1 MPKYVH
7 VVLIGVFALWA
18 TLLHAADR
26 PDHRSTPGVA
36 DPQLTKQVLCA
47 RGFTTKKVRNVAN
60 ETALKASVYSR
71 YHMVNHKGT
80 CALVKR
86 GCEVDHLIPL
96 EVGGKT
102 DIRNLWPQSYGTKP
116 WNAGVKDRLE
126 NALHKQICAGTV
138 TLKQAQKEIATD
150 WIASYQKRCV
160 KGACPAWR
168 PPK

>member
-1 MPKYVH
+1 MKITIAAALLCAVA
-7 VVLIGVFALWA
+7 GGAFAGDL
-18 TLLHAADR
+18 
-26 PDHRSTPGVA
+26 PDHRRTPGVA
-36 DPQLTKQVLCA
+36 DPQLTEHVLCA

-102 DIRNLWPQSYGTKP
+102 DIRNLWPQPYGTKP
-116 WNAGVKDRLE
+116 WSAGVKDRLE
-126 NALHKQICAGTV
+126 NALHKLVCAGTI

-150 WIASYQKRCV
+150 WIASYQKHCT
-160 KGACPAWR
+160 KGACPPWR
-168 PPK
+168 PK